1 MRVAQFRRS
10 VECNIARINSAADI
24 VLGHHE
30 SMLVA
35 RGFTRAQPCAAP
47 QRHDRRDRL
56 QARLVATVGGHRV
69 GPASGS
75 PSRPGHP
82 GLREM
87 IPVGIDHVAHYMAL
101 MQAVRRH
108 QNRVWH
114 KVGAMVSEQP
124 EACEREAIRHRHG
137 HTLGVSGF

>member
-35 RGFTRAQPCAAP
+35 RGFTREQPCAAP

-108 QNRVWH
+108 QNMRNCLASFQW
-114 KVGAMVSEQP
+114 VSVTVKFEN
-124 EACEREAIRHRHG
+124 IH
-137 HTLGVSGF
+137 LI